1 MDKLDAMTTQVFDA
15 APAGSVLV
23 AQIQSGGT
31 GLNIQSASVVV
42 LREPQYKPSIENQA
56 ISRAYRMGQ
65 SRNVLAYRLLCK
77 DTIDERIM
85 SILGRKKGDFDP
97 FADKSTAAEVD
108 MQNELEVKQEQ
119 LNAMF
124 DEEIKRLESL
134 TPSLADLDLPEE

>member
-1 MDKLDAMTTQVFDA
+1 MARPF
-15 APAGSVLV
+15 APANHFARVPHGTV
-23 AQIQSGGT
+23 AQCAGPP
-31 GLNIQSASVVV
+31 SAV
-42 LREPQYKPSIENQA
+42 L
-56 ISRAYRMGQ
+56 
-65 SRNVLAYRLLCK
+65 

-85 SILGRKKGDFDP
+85 SILGRKQGDFDA

-134 TPSLADLDLPEE
+134 MPSLADLDLPEGVNSSPM

>member
-1 MDKLDAMTTQVFDA
+1 MLC
-15 APAGSVLV
+15 
-23 AQIQSGGT
+23 
-31 GLNIQSASVVV
+31 
-42 LREPQYKPSIENQA
+42 EPQYKPSIENQA

-65 SRNVLAYRLLCK
+65 SRNVLVYRLLCK

-85 SILGRKKGDFDP
+85 SILDRKQGDFNA
-97 FADKSTAAEVD
+97 FADKSTAAEID

-134 TPSLADLDLPEE
+134 MPSLAGLDLPEE

>member
-1 MDKLDAMTTQVFDA
+1 
-15 APAGSVLV
+15 
-23 AQIQSGGT
+23 
-31 GLNIQSASVVV
+31 
-42 LREPQYKPSIENQA
+42 
-56 ISRAYRMGQ
+56 MGQ
-65 SRNVLAYRLLCK
+65 SRNVLVYRLLCK

-85 SILGRKKGDFDP
+85 SILGRKKGDFDA

-134 TPSLADLDLPEE
+134 MPSLADLDLPAE